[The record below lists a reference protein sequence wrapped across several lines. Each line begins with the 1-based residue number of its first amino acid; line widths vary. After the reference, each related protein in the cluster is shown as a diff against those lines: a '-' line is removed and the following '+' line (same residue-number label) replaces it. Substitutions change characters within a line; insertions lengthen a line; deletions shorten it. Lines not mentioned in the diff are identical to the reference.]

1 MYPEKIRIKRRY
13 GGNPEVWGWF
23 SLTGFTVLKGKD
35 ECGLAFRSGYNP
47 GGSGFRAALPGGRGR
62 GSKEFQYL
70 ERCCLLR
77 TPPYATSNRL
87 AFLLMMA
94 IFLMG
99 ATQSN
104 AQILHKKKKV
114 DKSTSVDNNVQPDKV
129 LYDRAA
135 DDIKHGKHEV
145 GRLNLQTLIN
155 TYPDSE
161 YLAKAKLLIAD
172 SYYKEGGTANMT
184 QAISGYKDFIVFFP
198 FLPEASYAQLQV
210 AMGHFRQMEKPDRD
224 RTEAKE
230 AENEFQTFLL
240 KYPKDPLADKA
251 MQHLREV
258 QEVIAEGDYRVAY
271 YYYAKGDKRAA
282 AARLIGVTNRYP
294 LYSRSDHALWMLAD
308 IFDKAEKK
316 EVAANY
322 YARIVRNY
330 PLSSEAP
337 QAKARLMAMKVPVP
351 QPDPKAR
358 ARMVAEQ
365 NAPRPHT
372 SLAKKPLGILHS
384 GPGGEMKTAARVGEP
399 NLEPEADTS
408 SATDVLT
415 GGNSSRIVVG
425 GSGGG
430 GTTTGAAG
438 NTTGIVATVTPGGAK
453 TEESGGTEGAAP
465 ADANAPADGSAAP
478 PAAQPEATPGEST
491 SAAPETPTAT
501 PNGGEAAVATGT
513 DTSAATTPG
522 TTSASDAKTDATQTD
537 TANQGDNGKESS
549 SKKKKGVR
557 KLVPW

>member
-1 MYPEKIRIKRRY
+1 
-13 GGNPEVWGWF
+13 
-23 SLTGFTVLKGKD
+23 
-35 ECGLAFRSGYNP
+35 
-47 GGSGFRAALPGGRGR
+47 
-62 GSKEFQYL
+62 
-70 ERCCLLR
+70 LLR
-77 TPPYATSNRL
+77 NPPYVPNNRL
-87 AFLLMMA
+87 AFLLMMV
-94 IFLMG
+94 IFLVG
-99 ATQSN
+99 ATQSS
-104 AQILHKKKKV
+104 AQILHRKKKV
-114 DKSTSVDNNVQPDKV
+114 DKSTGADNNVQPDKV

-198 FLPEASYAQLQV
+198 FLPEAAYAQLQV
-210 AMGHFRQMEKPDRD
+210 AMGHFKQMEKPDRD

-230 AENEFQTFLL
+230 AESEFQTFLQ

-271 YYYAKGDKRAA
+271 YYYTKGDKRAA

-294 LYSRSDHALWMLAD
+294 LYSRSDHALWILAD

-322 YARIVRNY
+322 YARIVKNY

-337 QAKARLMAMKVPVP
+337 QAKARLVAMKVPVP

-372 SLAKKPLGILHS
+372 RFAKKPLQVLHS
-384 GPGGEMKTAARVGEP
+384 GPTGEMRTAARVGEP

-408 SATDVLT
+408 SATDVLK
-415 GGNSSRIVVG
+415 GGNSSSIVVG
-425 GSGGG
+425 GGGG
-430 GTTTGAAG
+430 AGTAGTPG
-438 NTTGIVATVTPGGAK
+438 NTTGIVATVTPGGVK
-453 TEESGGTEGAAP
+453 TEAEGTAP
-465 ADANAPADGSAAP
+465 ADANGPADDTVPSSTTGAGTAPENRAPATASAPTTTTQPESSSAAS
-478 PAAQPEATPGEST
+478 GEST
-491 SAAPETPTAT
+491 SAAPAAAA
-501 PNGGEAAVATGT
+501 GEDAGVATGT
-513 DTSAATTPG
+513 DTSG
-522 TTSASDAKTDATQTD
+522 TTASGTASTTDAAKTDAGKSDASQTD
-537 TANQGDNGKESS
+537 SGNQGDNTKEST

>member
-1 MYPEKIRIKRRY
+1 M
-13 GGNPEVWGWF
+13 GV
-23 SLTGFTVLKGKD
+23 VLIDGIDLAERGKVG
-35 ECGLAFRSGYNP
+35 CGLAFRSGYNS
-47 GGSGFRAALPGGRGR
+47 GVRDWGGFRLAAAADVRR
-62 GSKEFQYL
+62 NFNIL

-77 TPPYATSNRL
+77 TRPYATRNRL

-94 IFLMG
+94 TFLMG
-99 ATQSN
+99 ARQSD

-114 DKSTSVDNNVQPDKV
+114 DKSTSADNNVQPDKV

-230 AENEFQTFLL
+230 AESEFQTFLL

-322 YARIVRNY
+322 YARIVKNY

-337 QAKARLMAMKVPVP
+337 QAKARLVAMKVPVP

-372 SLAKKPLGILHS
+372 NLAKKPLGILHS
-384 GPGGEMKTAARVGEP
+384 GPGGEMRTAARVGEP

-415 GGNSSRIVVG
+415 GGGNSSRIVVG

-438 NTTGIVATVTPGGAK
+438 NTTGIVATVTPGGPK
-453 TEESGGTEGAAP
+453 TDESGGTEGAAP
-465 ADANAPADGSAAP
+465 AEANAPANGSAAP

-513 DTSAATTPG
+513 DASGTTTPATTSP
-522 TTSASDAKTDATQTD
+522 SDAKTDASQTD
-537 TANQGDNGKESS
+537 SANQTDNGKESS

>member
-1 MYPEKIRIKRRY
+1 MSADWPFVQVIIR
-13 GGNPEVWGWF
+13 EVR
-23 SLTGFTVLKGKD
+23 GFGRL
-35 ECGLAFRSGYNP
+35 SP
-47 GGSGFRAALPGGRGR
+47 SGRGR
-62 GSKEFQYL
+62 GWKEFQYL

-77 TPPYATSNRL
+77 TPPYATSKRL
-87 AFLLMMA
+87 AFLLMMTM
-94 IFLMG
+94 FLMV
-99 ATQSN
+99 ATQSS

-114 DKSTSVDNNVQPDKV
+114 DKSTGADNNVQPDKV

-135 DDIKHGKHEV
+135 EDIKHGKHEV

-198 FLPEASYAQLQV
+198 FLSEASYAQLQV

-230 AENEFQTFLL
+230 AESEFQTFLQ

-271 YYYAKGDKRAA
+271 YYYTKGDKRAA

-294 LYSRSDHALWMLAD
+294 LYSKADHALWMLGD

-337 QAKARLMAMKVPVP
+337 QAKARLVAMKVPVP
-351 QPDPKAR
+351 QADPKAR
-358 ARMVAEQ
+358 TRMVAEQ

-384 GPGGEMKTAARVGEP
+384 GPTGEMRAAARVGDP
-399 NLEPEADTS
+399 NLEPEADTT

-425 GSGGG
+425 GGGG
-430 GTTTGAAG
+430 GGATTGPTG

-453 TEESGGTEGAAP
+453 TEESGSTEGAAP
-465 ADANAPADGSAAP
+465 ADANAPANGTTPANSAPGTSGAP
-478 PAAQPEATPGEST
+478 ATAPQPESSSATPGEST
-491 SAAPETPTAT
+491 STAPAT
-501 PNGGEAAVATGT
+501 VNGGDAAVATGT
-513 DTSAATTPG
+513 DTTG
-522 TTSASDAKTDATQTD
+522 TTASGTTNATDAKTDATQTD
-537 TANQGDNGKESS
+537 SGNQSGNTKEKESS

>member
-1 MYPEKIRIKRRY
+1 
-13 GGNPEVWGWF
+13 
-23 SLTGFTVLKGKD
+23 
-35 ECGLAFRSGYNP
+35 
-47 GGSGFRAALPGGRGR
+47 
-62 GSKEFQYL
+62 
-70 ERCCLLR
+70 LLR
-77 TPPYATSNRL
+77 IPPYAPSSRIAL
-87 AFLLMMA
+87 LLMMA

-99 ATQSN
+99 ATQST

-114 DKSTSVDNNVQPDKV
+114 DKSTSADNNVQPDKV

-135 DDIKHGKHEV
+135 EDIKHGKHEV

-230 AENEFQTFLL
+230 AESEFQTFLQ

-322 YARIVRNY
+322 YARIVKNY
-330 PLSSEAP
+330 SLSSEAP
-337 QAKARLMAMKVPVP
+337 QAKARLVAMKVPVP

-358 ARMVAEQ
+358 ARMIAEQ

-384 GPGGEMKTAARVGEP
+384 GPTGEMKTAARVGEP

-415 GGNSSRIVVG
+415 GGGNSSRIVVG

-430 GTTTGAAG
+430 GTTTGATG

-453 TEESGGTEGAAP
+453 TDESGSAEGAAP
-465 ADANAPADGSAAP
+465 ADANAPENTTPATSGAPASAS
-478 PAAQPEATPGEST
+478 QPESSSGTPGEST
-491 SAAPETPTAT
+491 SAAPAAAT
-501 PNGGEAAVATGT
+501 GGDAAVATGS
-513 DTSAATTPG
+513 DASG
-522 TTSASDAKTDATQTD
+522 TTTSGTASATDAGKTDGAQTD
-537 TANQGDNGKESS
+537 SSNQGDNGKESS

>member
-1 MYPEKIRIKRRY
+1 
-13 GGNPEVWGWF
+13 
-23 SLTGFTVLKGKD
+23 
-35 ECGLAFRSGYNP
+35 
-47 GGSGFRAALPGGRGR
+47 
-62 GSKEFQYL
+62 
-70 ERCCLLR
+70 LLR
-77 TPPYATSNRL
+77 TPSYATSYRL
-87 AFLLMMA
+87 ALVLLMA
-94 IFLMG
+94 IFLVG
-99 ATQSN
+99 ANQSG

-135 DDIKHGKHEV
+135 DDVKHGKHEV

-210 AMGHFRQMEKPDRD
+210 AMGHFKQMEKPDRD

-230 AENEFQTFLL
+230 AESEFQTFLQ

-271 YYYAKGDKRAA
+271 YYYTKGDKRAA

-294 LYSRSDHALWMLAD
+294 LYSRSDHALWILGD

-322 YARIVRNY
+322 YARIVKNY
-330 PLSSEAP
+330 PLSKEAP
-337 QAKARLMAMKVPVP
+337 DAKARLVAMKVPVP

-372 SLAKKPLGILHS
+372 SFAKKPLQVLHS
-384 GPGGEMKTAARVGEP
+384 GPNGEMRTAARVGEP

-430 GTTTGAAG
+430 GATPGTAG
-438 NTTGIVATVTPGGAK
+438 KGIVATVTPGGAK
-453 TEESGGTEGAAP
+453 TTEESGATEGAAP
-465 ADANAPADGSAAP
+465 ADANAPAGTTPENGRPATAGEAGTAAP
-478 PAAQPEATPGEST
+478 TESTTPGEST
-491 SAAPETPTAT
+491 SATPAATPSGDAAAATGSDANSAASGTAT
-501 PNGGEAAVATGT
+501 TTDAPKTDAAG
-513 DTSAATTPG
+513 
-522 TTSASDAKTDATQTD
+522 KTDATQAD
-537 TANQGDNGKESS
+537 SGNQGDNTKESS
-549 SKKKKGVR
+549 SKKKKGMR

>member
-1 MYPEKIRIKRRY
+1 
-13 GGNPEVWGWF
+13 
-23 SLTGFTVLKGKD
+23 
-35 ECGLAFRSGYNP
+35 
-47 GGSGFRAALPGGRGR
+47 
-62 GSKEFQYL
+62 
-70 ERCCLLR
+70 
-77 TPPYATSNRL
+77 
-87 AFLLMMA
+87 MMA

-135 DDIKHGKHEV
+135 EDIKHGKHEV

-230 AENEFQTFLL
+230 AESEFQTFLQ

-322 YARIVRNY
+322 YARIVKNY
-330 PLSSEAP
+330 PLSSETP
-337 QAKARLMAMKVPVP
+337 QAKARLVAMKVPVP

-384 GPGGEMKTAARVGEP
+384 GPTGEMKTAARVGEP

-438 NTTGIVATVTPGGAK
+438 NTTGIVATVTPGGPK
-453 TEESGGTEGAAP
+453 TEESSGAEGAAP
-465 ADANAPADGSAAP
+465 ADPNKPADGSAAP
-478 PAAQPEATPGEST
+478 QAAQPETTPGEST

-513 DTSAATTPG
+513 DTTGATTPG
-522 TTSASDAKTDATQTD
+522 TTSTTDAKTDASQTD
-537 TANQGDNGKESS
+537 TANQGDTGKESS

>member
-1 MYPEKIRIKRRY
+1 
-13 GGNPEVWGWF
+13 
-23 SLTGFTVLKGKD
+23 
-35 ECGLAFRSGYNP
+35 
-47 GGSGFRAALPGGRGR
+47 
-62 GSKEFQYL
+62 
-70 ERCCLLR
+70 
-77 TPPYATSNRL
+77 
-87 AFLLMMA
+87 MA

-99 ATQSN
+99 ATQST

-114 DKSTSVDNNVQPDKV
+114 DKSTSADNNVQPDKV

-135 DDIKHGKHEV
+135 EDIKHGKHEV

-230 AENEFQTFLL
+230 AESEFQTFLQ

-322 YARIVRNY
+322 YARIVKNY

-337 QAKARLMAMKVPVP
+337 QAKARLVAMKVPVP

-358 ARMVAEQ
+358 ARMIAEQ

-384 GPGGEMKTAARVGEP
+384 GPTGEMKTAARVGEP

-415 GGNSSRIVVG
+415 GGGNSSRIVVG

-430 GTTTGAAG
+430 GTTTGATG
-438 NTTGIVATVTPGGAK
+438 NTTGIVATVTPGGPK
-453 TEESGGTEGAAP
+453 TDESGSAEGATP
-465 ADANAPADGSAAP
+465 ADATNAPENTTPATSGAP
-478 PAAQPEATPGEST
+478 ATASQPESSSGIPGEST
-491 SAAPETPTAT
+491 SAAPAAAT
-501 PNGGEAAVATGT
+501 GGDAAVATGS
-513 DTSAATTPG
+513 DASG
-522 TTSASDAKTDATQTD
+522 TTTSGTASATDAGKTDGAQTD
-537 TANQGDNGKESS
+537 SSNQGDNGKESS

>member
-1 MYPEKIRIKRRY
+1 
-13 GGNPEVWGWF
+13 
-23 SLTGFTVLKGKD
+23 
-35 ECGLAFRSGYNP
+35 
-47 GGSGFRAALPGGRGR
+47 
-62 GSKEFQYL
+62 
-70 ERCCLLR
+70 
-77 TPPYATSNRL
+77 
-87 AFLLMMA
+87 MMA

-135 DDIKHGKHEV
+135 EDIKHGKHEV

-230 AENEFQTFLL
+230 AESEFQTFLL

-337 QAKARLMAMKVPVP
+337 QAKARLIAMKVPVP

-365 NAPRPHT
+365 NAPRPHS
-372 SLAKKPLGILHS
+372 SLAKKPMGILHS
-384 GPGGEMKTAARVGEP
+384 GPGGEMRTAARVGEP

-430 GTTTGAAG
+430 GTTTGATG
-438 NTTGIVATVTPGGAK
+438 NTTGIVATVTPGGPK
-453 TEESGGTEGAAP
+453 TEESGGAEGAAP
-465 ADANAPADGSAAP
+465 ADGSAVP
-478 PAAQPEATPGEST
+478 TAAQPEATPGEST

-501 PNGGEAAVATGT
+501 PNGGEAAVSTGT
-513 DTSAATTPG
+513 DASGTTTTPATTS
-522 TTSASDAKTDATQTD
+522 TDAKTDATQTD
-537 TANQGDNGKESS
+537 SSNQSDNGKESS

>member
-1 MYPEKIRIKRRY
+1 MGGFPQAAAADVRR
-13 GGNPEVWGWF
+13 NF
-23 SLTGFTVLKGKD
+23 
-35 ECGLAFRSGYNP
+35 NN
-47 GGSGFRAALPGGRGR
+47 
-62 GSKEFQYL
+62 L

-77 TPPYATSNRL
+77 TPPYATSHRL
-87 AFLLMMA
+87 VFLLVIA

-99 ATQSN
+99 ATQSS
-104 AQILHKKKKV
+104 AQILHRKKKV
-114 DKSTSVDNNVQPDKV
+114 DKSTSADNNVQPDKI

-230 AENEFQTFLL
+230 AESEFQTFLQ

-271 YYYAKGDKRAA
+271 YYYTKGDKRAA

-294 LYSRSDHALWMLAD
+294 LYSRADRALWMLGD

-322 YARIVRNY
+322 YARIVKNY

-337 QAKARLMAMKVPVP
+337 EAKARLVAMKVPVP
-351 QPDPKAR
+351 QADPKAR

-365 NAPRPHT
+365 NAPRPHN

-384 GPGGEMKTAARVGEP
+384 GPTGEMRVAARVGDP

-430 GTTTGAAG
+430 GTTGTTG

-453 TEESGGTEGAAP
+453 TEDSGSTEGTAP
-465 ADANAPADGSAAP
+465 ADASAPADSTAP
-478 PAAQPEATPGEST
+478 SGTGPAAAQPESSSATPGEST
-491 SAAPETPTAT
+491 SAAPAT
-501 PNGGEAAVATGT
+501 GNSGDAAVATGT
-513 DTSAATTPG
+513 DTSGATASV
-522 TTSASDAKTDATQTD
+522 TTNTTDAAQTD
-537 TANQGDNGKESS
+537 SGKQGNNTKESS
-549 SKKKKGVR
+549 SKKKKGMR

>member
-1 MYPEKIRIKRRY
+1 MVLINGIYLVERAKMSADWPFVQVIIPEF
-13 GGNPEVWGWF
+13 G
-23 SLTGFTVLKGKD
+23 VL
-35 ECGLAFRSGYNP
+35 
-47 GGSGFRAALPGGRGR
+47 GGSPLAAATSDR
-62 GSKEFQYL
+62 KNFNIL

-77 TPPYATSNRL
+77 TRPYATSHRL
-87 AFLLMMA
+87 ALLLMMG
-94 IFLMG
+94 IFLTG
-99 ATQSN
+99 ATQSS

-114 DKSTSVDNNVQPDKV
+114 DKSTSADNNVQPDKV

-135 DDIKHGKHEV
+135 EDIKRGKHEV

-230 AENEFQTFLL
+230 AESEFQTFLQ

-271 YYYAKGDKRAA
+271 YYYTKGDRRAA

-294 LYSRSDHALWMLAD
+294 LYSKADHALWMLGD

-337 QAKARLMAMKVPVP
+337 EAKARLVAMKVPVP
-351 QPDPKAR
+351 QADPKAR
-358 ARMVAEQ
+358 ARMVSEQ
-365 NAPRPHT
+365 NTPRPHT

-384 GPGGEMKTAARVGEP
+384 GPGGEMRAAARVGDP
-399 NLEPEADTS
+399 NLEPEADTT

-430 GTTTGAAG
+430 GATTGPTG
-438 NTTGIVATVTPGGAK
+438 NTTGIVATVTPGGEK
-453 TEESGGTEGAAP
+453 TEESGSTEGAAP
-465 ADANAPADGSAAP
+465 ADANAPGDGNGPANGTAP
-478 PAAQPEATPGEST
+478 SGTQPENGAPAAAQPESRSATPGEST
-491 SAAPETPTAT
+491 SAGPAS
-501 PNGGEAAVATGT
+501 PNGADAAAATGT
-513 DTSAATTPG
+513 DTNGTAASG
-522 TTSASDAKTDATQTD
+522 TANTADGSKTDAAQTD
-537 TANQGDNGKESS
+537 SGSQGDNTKESS

>member
-1 MYPEKIRIKRRY
+1 
-13 GGNPEVWGWF
+13 
-23 SLTGFTVLKGKD
+23 
-35 ECGLAFRSGYNP
+35 
-47 GGSGFRAALPGGRGR
+47 
-62 GSKEFQYL
+62 
-70 ERCCLLR
+70 LLR
-77 TPPYATSNRL
+77 TPPYVTSNRL

-230 AENEFQTFLL
+230 AESEFQTFLL

-322 YARIVRNY
+322 YARIVKNY

-337 QAKARLMAMKVPVP
+337 QAKARLVAMKVPVP
-351 QPDPKAR
+351 QADPKAR
-358 ARMVAEQ
+358 ARMVAQQ

-372 SLAKKPLGILHS
+372 SLAKKPLEILHS
-384 GPGGEMKTAARVGEP
+384 GPTGEMKTAARVGEP

-415 GGNSSRIVVG
+415 GGGNSSRIVVG

-438 NTTGIVATVTPGGAK
+438 NTTGIVATVTPGGPK
-453 TEESGGTEGAAP
+453 TEESSGAESAAP
-465 ADANAPADGSAAP
+465 ADANASENSAPGGSVAPTTGAAP
-478 PAAQPEATPGEST
+478 EASSATPGEST

-513 DTSAATTPG
+513 DTSGTTTPATTS
-522 TTSASDAKTDATQTD
+522 TSDAKTDATQTD

>member
-1 MYPEKIRIKRRY
+1 
-13 GGNPEVWGWF
+13 
-23 SLTGFTVLKGKD
+23 
-35 ECGLAFRSGYNP
+35 
-47 GGSGFRAALPGGRGR
+47 
-62 GSKEFQYL
+62 
-70 ERCCLLR
+70 
-77 TPPYATSNRL
+77 
-87 AFLLMMA
+87 MMS

-230 AENEFQTFLL
+230 AESEFQTFLQ

-322 YARIVRNY
+322 YARIVKNY
-330 PLSSEAP
+330 PLSNEAP
-337 QAKARLMAMKVPVP
+337 QAKARLIAMKVPVP

-365 NAPRPHT
+365 NAPRPHS

-384 GPGGEMKTAARVGEP
+384 GPGGEMRTAARVGEP

-438 NTTGIVATVTPGGAK
+438 NTTGIVATVTPGGPK
-453 TEESGGTEGAAP
+453 TEESSGAEGAAP
-465 ADANAPADGSAAP
+465 ADPNAPADGSAAP
-478 PAAQPEATPGEST
+478 QAAQPETTPGEST

-513 DTSAATTPG
+513 DTTGATTPG
-522 TTSASDAKTDATQTD
+522 TTSTTDAKTDASQTD
-537 TANQGDNGKESS
+537 TANQGDTGKESS

>member
-1 MYPEKIRIKRRY
+1 
-13 GGNPEVWGWF
+13 
-23 SLTGFTVLKGKD
+23 
-35 ECGLAFRSGYNP
+35 
-47 GGSGFRAALPGGRGR
+47 
-62 GSKEFQYL
+62 
-70 ERCCLLR
+70 LLR
-77 TPPYATSNRL
+77 TPPCATRHRL
-87 AFLLMMA
+87 VFLLMIA
-94 IFLMG
+94 IFLTG
-99 ATQSN
+99 STQSN
-104 AQILHKKKKV
+104 AQLLHKKKKV
-114 DKSTSVDNNVQPDKV
+114 NKSTSADNNVQPDKV

-230 AENEFQTFLL
+230 AESEFQTFLQ

-258 QEVIAEGDYRVAY
+258 QEIIAEGDYRVAY
-271 YYYAKGDKRAA
+271 YYYTKGDKRAA

-294 LYSRSDHALWMLAD
+294 LYSRSDQALWMLGD

-337 QAKARLMAMKVPVP
+337 RAKERLVAMKVPVP

-365 NAPRPHT
+365 NAPRPHL
-372 SLAKKPLGILHS
+372 SLAKKPLQIIHS
-384 GPGGEMKTAARVGEP
+384 GPGTEMRTAARVGEP
-399 NLEPEADTS
+399 NLEPEPDTT

-430 GTTTGAAG
+430 GSASTSG
-438 NTTGIVATVTPGGAK
+438 NATGIVATVTPGGPK
-453 TEESGGTEGAAP
+453 TEEGGSTEGSAP
-465 ADANAPADGSAAP
+465 ADAKAPGDGTAAP
-478 PAAQPEATPGEST
+478 TAAQPEAAPATPGEST
-491 SAAPETPTAT
+491 SAAPAT
-501 PNGGEAAVATGT
+501 PSGGDATAATGS
-513 DTSAATTPG
+513 DANG
-522 TTSASDAKTDATQTD
+522 TTASQTANSTGAAKTTD
-537 TANQGDNGKESS
+537 SGNQGDTKEST

>member
-1 MYPEKIRIKRRY
+1 M
-13 GGNPEVWGWF
+13 
-23 SLTGFTVLKGKD
+23 
-35 ECGLAFRSGYNP
+35 
-47 GGSGFRAALPGGRGR
+47 
-62 GSKEFQYL
+62 
-70 ERCCLLR
+70 LR
-77 TPPYATSNRL
+77 TASYATSHSL
-87 AFLLMMA
+87 AFVLLMA
-94 IFLMG
+94 IFLVG
-99 ATQSN
+99 ANQSG

-129 LYDRAA
+129 LYDRAV
-135 DDIKHGKHEV
+135 DDVKHGKHEV

-210 AMGHFRQMEKPDRD
+210 AMGHFKQMEKPDRD

-230 AENEFQTFLL
+230 AESEFQTFLQ

-271 YYYAKGDKRAA
+271 YYYTKGDKRAA

-294 LYSRSDHALWMLAD
+294 LYSRSDHALWLLGD

-322 YARIVRNY
+322 YARIVKNY
-330 PLSSEAP
+330 PLSKEAP
-337 QAKARLMAMKVPVP
+337 DAKARLMAMKVPVP

-372 SLAKKPLGILHS
+372 SFAKKPLQVLHS
-384 GPGGEMKTAARVGEP
+384 GPTGEMKTAARVGEP
-399 NLEPEADTS
+399 TLEPEADTS

-430 GTTTGAAG
+430 GATPGTAG
-438 NTTGIVATVTPGGAK
+438 NGIVATVTPGGAK
-453 TEESGGTEGAAP
+453 TSEESSAAEGAAP
-465 ADANAPADGSAAP
+465 TDTSAPTGTAP
-478 PAAQPEATPGEST
+478 ENGGPATAGEGGTPPPTESTTPGEST
-491 SAAPETPTAT
+491 SATPAAAPS
-501 PNGGEAAVATGT
+501 GDAAAATGN
-513 DTSAATTPG
+513 DASGAASGTPAD
-522 TTSASDAKTDATQTD
+522 ASKTDAAGKTDAAQTD
-537 TANQGDNGKESS
+537 SGNQSDNTKEST
-549 SKKKKGVR
+549 SKKKKGMR

>member
-1 MYPEKIRIKRRY
+1 MAADCPFVQVIIREFGDAGRLIHSGRVRHSKRLQ
-13 GGNPEVWGWF
+13 N
-23 SLTGFTVLKGKD
+23 
-35 ECGLAFRSGYNP
+35 
-47 GGSGFRAALPGGRGR
+47 
-62 GSKEFQYL
+62 L

-77 TPPYATSNRL
+77 TPRCATSHL
-87 AFLLMMA
+87 LVFLLSMT
-94 IFLMG
+94 ISFLW
-99 ATQSN
+99 ATQAS

-114 DKSTSVDNNVQPDKV
+114 DKSTSTDNNVQPDKV
-129 LYDRAA
+129 LYDRARE
-135 DDIKHGKHEV
+135 DVKHGKHEV

-172 SYYKEGGTANMT
+172 SFYKEGGTANMT

-198 FLPEASYAQLQV
+198 FLPEAAYAQLQV
-210 AMGHFRQMEKPDRD
+210 AMGHYKQMEKPDRD

-230 AENEFQTFLL
+230 AESEFQTFLL

-271 YYYAKGDKRAA
+271 YYYMKGDKRAS

-330 PLSSEAP
+330 PLSSEAAP
-337 QAKARLMAMKVPVP
+337 AKARLVAMKVPVP
-351 QPDPKAR
+351 QADPKAQ

-372 SLAKKPLGILHS
+372 SFAKKPLQVLHS
-384 GPGGEMKTAARVGEP
+384 GPTGEMKTAARVGEP

-425 GSGGG
+425 GGGG
-430 GTTTGAAG
+430 GTASTGG
-438 NTTGIVATVTPGGAK
+438 GTTGIVATVTPGGAK
-453 TEESGGTEGAAP
+453 AEDSGGTDGTAP
-465 ADANAPADGSAAP
+465 ADANAPAEGTPPTGTTPSPENSAGGNAVA
-478 PAAQPEATPGEST
+478 PAAEVQQEANPATPGEST
-491 SAAPETPTAT
+491 SAAPGTV
-501 PNGGEAAVATGT
+501 NGGGAAGGTGTDASGTAATGT
-513 DTSAATTPG
+513 ASAPD
-522 TTSASDAKTDATQTD
+522 ASKTDAAKTDTAQTD
-537 TANQGDNGKESS
+537 SGNQTDNGKESS
-549 SKKKKGVR
+549 SKKKKGMR

>member
-1 MYPEKIRIKRRY
+1 
-13 GGNPEVWGWF
+13 
-23 SLTGFTVLKGKD
+23 
-35 ECGLAFRSGYNP
+35 
-47 GGSGFRAALPGGRGR
+47 
-62 GSKEFQYL
+62 
-70 ERCCLLR
+70 
-77 TPPYATSNRL
+77 
-87 AFLLMMA
+87 MMA
-94 IFLMG
+94 IFLLG

-104 AQILHKKKKV
+104 AQVLHKKKKV
-114 DKSTSVDNNVQPDKV
+114 DKSTSADNNVQPDKV

-135 DDIKHGKHEV
+135 EDIKHGKHEV

-230 AENEFQTFLL
+230 AESEFQTFLL

-294 LYSRSDHALWMLAD
+294 LYSRADHALWMLGD

-322 YARIVRNY
+322 YARIVKNY

-337 QAKARLMAMKVPVP
+337 QAKARLVAMKVPVP

-365 NAPRPHT
+365 NAPRSHT

-384 GPGGEMKTAARVGEP
+384 GPTGEMKTAARVGEP

-430 GTTTGAAG
+430 GTTTGAGG
-438 NTTGIVATVTPGGAK
+438 NTTGIVATVTPGGPK

-465 ADANAPADGSAAP
+465 ADGNAPADGSAAP
-478 PAAQPEATPGEST
+478 PAAQPEATAGEST
-491 SAAPETPTAT
+491 SAAPATASATPSAT
-501 PNGGEAAVATGT
+501 PNGGEAAVPTGT
-513 DTSAATTPG
+513 DASGTTTPAATST
-522 TTSASDAKTDATQTD
+522 SDAKTDASQTD
-537 TANQGDNGKESS
+537 SANQSDNGKESS

>member
-1 MYPEKIRIKRRY
+1 
-13 GGNPEVWGWF
+13 
-23 SLTGFTVLKGKD
+23 
-35 ECGLAFRSGYNP
+35 
-47 GGSGFRAALPGGRGR
+47 
-62 GSKEFQYL
+62 
-70 ERCCLLR
+70 
-77 TPPYATSNRL
+77 
-87 AFLLMMA
+87 MA

-99 ATQSN
+99 ATQSG

-114 DKSTSVDNNVQPDKV
+114 DKSTAVDNNVQPDKV

-135 DDIKHGKHEV
+135 EDIKHGKHEV

-172 SYYKEGGTANMT
+172 SYYKEGGMANMT

-210 AMGHFRQMEKPDRD
+210 AMGHFKQMEKPDRD

-230 AENEFQTFLL
+230 AESEFQTFLQ

-271 YYYAKGDKRAA
+271 YYYTKGDKRAA

-294 LYSRSDHALWMLAD
+294 LYSRSDHALWMLGD

-322 YARIVRNY
+322 YARIVKNY
-330 PLSSEAP
+330 PLSREAP
-337 QAKARLMAMKVPVP
+337 DAKARLVAMKVPVP

-372 SLAKKPLGILHS
+372 SFAKKPLQVLHS
-384 GPGGEMKTAARVGEP
+384 GPTGEMRTAARVGEP

-425 GSGGG
+425 GGGGG
-430 GTTTGAAG
+430 GTTPGATG
-438 NTTGIVATVTPGGAK
+438 NGIVATVTPGGAK
-453 TEESGGTEGAAP
+453 TEESGTTEGAAP
-465 ADANAPADGSAAP
+465 ADANAPTTSENGGPATAGEPGTAAP
-478 PAAQPEATPGEST
+478 READSGTPGEST
-491 SAAPETPTAT
+491 SVAPPAAPSGDAAAATGSDSSGAGTGTAT
-501 PNGGEAAVATGT
+501 TTDATKADAA
-513 DTSAATTPG
+513 S
-522 TTSASDAKTDATQTD
+522 KTDATQAD
-537 TANQGDNGKESS
+537 SGNQRDNTKEST
-549 SKKKKGVR
+549 SKKKKGMR

>member
-1 MYPEKIRIKRRY
+1 
-13 GGNPEVWGWF
+13 
-23 SLTGFTVLKGKD
+23 
-35 ECGLAFRSGYNP
+35 
-47 GGSGFRAALPGGRGR
+47 
-62 GSKEFQYL
+62 
-70 ERCCLLR
+70 
-77 TPPYATSNRL
+77 
-87 AFLLMMA
+87 MMA

-99 ATQSN
+99 ATQST

-114 DKSTSVDNNVQPDKV
+114 DKSTSADNNVQPDKV

-135 DDIKHGKHEV
+135 EDIKHGKHEV

-230 AENEFQTFLL
+230 AESEFQTFLQ

-322 YARIVRNY
+322 YARIVKNY

-337 QAKARLMAMKVPVP
+337 QAKARLVAMKVPVP

-358 ARMVAEQ
+358 ARMIAEQ

-384 GPGGEMKTAARVGEP
+384 GPTGEMKTAARVGEP

-415 GGNSSRIVVG
+415 GGGNSSRIVVG

-430 GTTTGAAG
+430 GTTTGATG
-438 NTTGIVATVTPGGAK
+438 NTTGIVATVTPGGPK
-453 TEESGGTEGAAP
+453 TDESGSAEGATP
-465 ADANAPADGSAAP
+465 ADATNAPENTTPATSGAP
-478 PAAQPEATPGEST
+478 ATASQPESSSGIPGEST
-491 SAAPETPTAT
+491 SAAPAAAT
-501 PNGGEAAVATGT
+501 GGDAAVATGS
-513 DTSAATTPG
+513 DASG
-522 TTSASDAKTDATQTD
+522 TTTSGTASATDAGKTDGAQTD
-537 TANQGDNGKESS
+537 SSNQGDNGKESS